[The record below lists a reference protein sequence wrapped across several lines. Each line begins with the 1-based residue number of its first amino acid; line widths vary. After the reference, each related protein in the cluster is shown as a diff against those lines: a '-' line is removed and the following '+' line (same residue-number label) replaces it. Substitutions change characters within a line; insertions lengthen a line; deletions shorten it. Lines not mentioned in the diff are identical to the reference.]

1 MVAGSLSAVVLPID
15 LPTDPEARV
24 AALVEQLRAHNAAYY
39 ERDAPTIPDADYDE
53 LARELRRLEE
63 LHPDLIVPDSPVS
76 ATVGGAP
83 SPVFAEI
90 VHRVPM
96 MSLDNAMDVDE
107 LRAWG
112 DRTARKIEA
121 LGLDA
126 TEVRYACELK
136 IDGLAMSIRYE
147 AGHYV
152 QAATRGN
159 GRVGEDVT
167 PNVAGI
173 AAVPAELDGA
183 PEVIE
188 ARGEVYLPLAAFE
201 ALNAAQVEAGRPT
214 YANPRNTAAGS
225 LRQKD
230 ASITAGRGLAF
241 WSYQLGEVVGGPE
254 LSTHSEALDW
264 LRSLGLPVNPETRV
278 LDSLDE
284 VYEFCTHWTEHRHDL
299 DYEIDGIVVKIDSF
313 AVQQALGFTSK
324 APRWAIAYKLPPEER
339 TTLLRDIKVSIGGKG
354 KATPFAVLEPVQVAG
369 STVGLATLHN
379 EDQVRLKDV
388 RPGDT
393 VIVRKAG
400 DVIPEV
406 VGPVLALR
414 PADSVPWQFPEFCP
428 CPHRS
433 PLVRLEGEAKHQCM
447 LSECP
452 EQRWGRISHFASRGA
467 MDIDGLGEKQVQ
479 LFIELG
485 LLHNVADIY
494 DLDYDRILEQRG
506 YQETSVNKLRNAIEA
521 SKQRPLGNLLFGL
534 AIPHLGASGAETL
547 AAGLGSLHDIM
558 AATEAD
564 IAAVEGIGPTIAASV
579 VAFFSEDENRALL
592 RRLVDA
598 GVNTKGPE
606 RSTLPQVLAGKAIVV
621 TGGLEGFTRETVEAA
636 IKARGGKS
644 PGSVSKKTTALVLGS
659 DPGAS
664 KITKATELGIPVLDE
679 AQFVHLLDT
688 GELPDMPDPAPNPS
702 TETTE
707 PS

>member
-1 MVAGSLSAVVLPID
+1 MSAAAGSVSAVALPSD
-15 LPTDPEARV
+15 LPTEPAPRV

-39 ERDAPTIPDADYDE
+39 ERDAPTIPDAEYDE
-53 LARELRRLEE
+53 LVRELKRLEE
-63 LHPDLIVPDSPVS
+63 AHPELVVADSPAS

-83 SPVFAEI
+83 SGAFAEI
-90 VHRVPM
+90 THRVPM
-96 MSLDNAMDVDE
+96 MSLDNAMDVGE

-112 DRTARKIEA
+112 DRTARKIES

-126 TEVRYACELK
+126 GEIRYVCELK

-147 AGHYV
+147 HGEYV

-173 AAVPAELDGA
+173 AAVPDRLLGA

-201 ALNAAQVEAGRPT
+201 ALNASQIEAGKPT

-254 LSTHSEALDW
+254 LATHSESLEW
-264 LRSLGLPVNPETRV
+264 LRTLGLPVNPETKV
-278 LDSLDE
+278 VASLDE

-299 DYEIDGIVVKIDSF
+299 EYEIDGIVIKIDSF
-313 AVQQALGFTSK
+313 AVQTALGFTSK

-339 TTLLRDIKVSIGGKG
+339 TTILRDIQVSIGGKG
-354 KATPFAVLEPVQVAG
+354 KATPFAVLEPVVVAG

-414 PADSVPWQFPEFCP
+414 PADSVPWEFPEFCP
-428 CPHRS
+428 CPHHT
-433 PLVRLEGEAKHQCM
+433 PLVRLEGEAKHQCVNIA
-447 LSECP
+447 CP
-452 EQRWGRISHFASRGA
+452 EQRWGRLSHFASRGA

-485 LLHNVADIY
+485 LLENVADIY
-494 DLDYDRILEQRG
+494 DLDFDRILQHPG
-506 YQETSVNKLRNAIEA
+506 YKETSVNNLRRAIEA

-534 AIPHLGASGAETL
+534 TIPHLGSSGAETL
-547 AAGLGSLHDIM
+547 AAGLGSLQNIM
-558 AATEAD
+558 DATVDD
-564 IAAVEGIGPTIAASV
+564 IAAVEGIGPTIARSV
-579 VAFFSEDENRALL
+579 VAFFEDAENRELVA
-592 RRLVDA
+592 RLVAA
-598 GVNTKGPE
+598 GVNTVGPE
-606 RSTLPQVLAGKAIVV
+606 RSTLPQVLAGMAIVV
-621 TGGLEGFTRETVEAA
+621 TGGLEGFTRESVAAA

-644 PGSVSKKTTALVLGS
+644 PGSVSKKTTAVVLGE

-664 KITKATELGIPVLDE
+664 KLTKATELGIPVLDE
-679 AQFVHLLDT
+679 AQFVHLLET
-688 GELPDMPDPAPNPS
+688 GELPGSDVLEPENS
-702 TETTE
+702 ET
-707 PS
+707 P